1 MANDTKVVDG
11 KIVTLTDAEQTARDA
26 EIKAYND
33 EAHTRAWVSLRTKRN
48 ELLAECD
55 WTVVSDTA
63 LSDSKK
69 TEWINY
75 RKLLRDFPG
84 TLNDTSVQGTI
95 TWPTKPS

>member
-1 MANDTKVVDG
+1 MANDKKVVNG
-11 KIVTLTDAEQTARDA
+11 VEVELTDAEQAARDA
-26 EIKAYND
+26 EIKSYND

>member
-1 MANDTKVVDG
+1 MANDKKVVNG
-11 KIVTLTDAEQTARDA
+11 VEVELTDAEQTSRDA

-33 EAHTRAWVSLRTKRN
+33 SAHTRAWVSVRTTRN

-75 RKLLRDFPG
+75 RKLLRDFPA
-84 TLNDTSVQGTI
+84 TLNDTSVKGTI
-95 TWPTKPS
+95 TWPDKPT